1 MNIKHINTFREYI
14 NNRIDEVVKSQKTIV
29 DNNVVKPNNLNDTK
43 HISDL
48 EKKFDEII
56 NSIDIL

>member
-1 MNIKHINTFREYI
+1 MNTKHINTFREYI
-14 NNRIDEVVKSQKTIV
+14 NNKIDEVVKSQKTIV
-29 DNNVVKPNNLNDTK
+29 DNNVVKPNNFGDPK

-56 NSIDIL
+56 NGIDIL